1 MRGSVRA
8 VPRGAQS
15 VTPHST
21 PRVAQHAAP
30 CGARRLARRTL
41 PSLLFVLALALS
53 PLSPFA
59 PRAARAQ
66 EVVDKMVATIN
77 GSELITYTDLLWQ
90 LALQPDTPLERP
102 RPEDLRTAL
111 NRLVDQRLIAQE
123 GGRLPT
129 IAPKDEDVRAA
140 QNELIKRFPTPAAFQ
155 QRITSVGLTAEQFYE
170 IVRQRVEIERYLDF
184 RFRSFVVVT
193 QKEIADYYRDTY
205 VPRFRRQSPG
215 RVAPTLEAAAA
226 AIERTLTEDKI
237 ESDTDAFLEDA
248 RARAEIV
255 ILDPQ

>member
-1 MRGSVRA
+1 VNRSSEPARGTRPDVKR
-8 VPRGAQS
+8 VTPRG
-15 VTPHST
+15 VL
-21 PRVAQHAAP
+21 RVARRALP
-30 CGARRLARRTL
+30 CLIL
-41 PSLLFVLALALS
+41 VSALAPFPLLTFS
-53 PLSPFA
+53 PESSPFSPGA
-59 PRAARAQ
+59 SRAQ
-66 EVVDKMVATIN
+66 DVVDKMVATIN

-102 RPEDLRTAL
+102 RPEDVQQAL

-140 QNELIKRFPTPAAFQ
+140 QNELIKRFPSPAAFQ
-155 QRITSVGLTAEQFYE
+155 QRIASVGLTAEQFYE

-193 QKEIADYYRDTY
+193 QKEVADYYRDTY

-255 ILDPQ
+255 ILDPE

>member
-1 MRGSVRA
+1 MKGSKQKLNFDSA
-8 VPRGAQS
+8 RGAS
-15 VTPHST
+15 
-21 PRVAQHAAP
+21 RIN
-30 CGARRLARRTL
+30 ARRVLRYARRAL
-41 PSLLFVLALALS
+41 PLALFVFALS
-53 PLSPFA
+53 PFSLFPFSPESSPFSPGA
-59 PRAARAQ
+59 SRAQ

-90 LALQPDTPLERP
+90 LALQPDTPLENP
-102 RPEDLRTAL
+102 RPEDLQRAL
-111 NRLVDQRLIAQE
+111 SRLIDQRLIAQE

-155 QRITSVGLTAEQFYE
+155 QRIARVGLTAEQFYE

-193 QKEIADYYRDTY
+193 EKEIADYYRDTY
-205 VPRFRRQSPG
+205 VPRLRRQFPG
-215 RVAPTLEAAAA
+215 RVPPTLEEASKQ
-226 AIERTLTEDKI
+226 IEQTLTEDKI

-255 ILDPQ
+255 ILNPV